1 MTDSPTFRTAQDTDA
16 EAVAALVQ
24 LAYRGEESR
33 SGWTTEAD
41 LLRGQRT
48 DAGQVRQRLARPGTQ
63 VLLLCAADGA
73 LLGCCELTGPTPG
86 QGTPGQAYF
95 GLFSIRPGHQGEG
108 LGRLLLA
115 EAERRAV
122 TELGCSTMEL
132 TVITQRA
139 ELIAWYLRR
148 GYRRT
153 GERRPFPYGDER
165 FGVPL
170 RDDLELEVL
179 TKVLAPSG

>member
-1 MTDSPTFRTAQDTDA
+1 MVTESLTFRTARDADA

-24 LAYRGEESR
+24 LSYRGEASR
-33 SGWTTEAD
+33 AGWTTEAD

-48 DAGQVRQRLARPGTQ
+48 DTGQVRELLARPDTE
-63 VLLLCAADGA
+63 VLLLCAPDEP
-73 LLGCCELTGPTPG
+73 LLGCCELARRTP
-86 QGTPGQAYF
+86 QQAYF
-95 GLFSIRPGHQGEG
+95 GMFSIRPGHQGQG
-108 LGRLLLA
+108 LGRALLA
-115 EAERRAV
+115 EAERRAAV
-122 TELGCSTMEL
+122 ELACSVLEM

-170 RDDLELEVL
+170 RADLEFEVL
-179 TKVLAPSG
+179 TKALPPVAP